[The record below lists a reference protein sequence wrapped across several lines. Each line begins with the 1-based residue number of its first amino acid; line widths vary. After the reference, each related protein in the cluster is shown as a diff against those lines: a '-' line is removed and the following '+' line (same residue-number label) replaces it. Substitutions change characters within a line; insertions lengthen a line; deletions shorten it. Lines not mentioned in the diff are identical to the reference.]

1 MRVLFITSSY
11 PSHRDD
17 PRGIFI
23 HRLARGFRREGVQVT
38 VIAPGVPSAPACE
51 TLDGVEVQR
60 PMYWIRRWQRLG
72 TEPGGILPTLRRHP
86 WLLLQVPPL
95 VAALTRRA
103 LSLAPAFDVIH
114 AHWLYPA
121 GIAGVIAAKRW
132 DIPLIVTGHGSDL
145 NLATDWRAIRL
156 IVRQIS
162 RAADA
167 CVGVSRALCEQ
178 FVAIGVPSE
187 RVRFISSIFDPQNEL
202 PLRNG
207 ETSAALQLFRA
218 FEGFRLLYVGSLI
231 QGKSVETLLDAHH
244 DLQRRGHPV
253 ACAIVGVGP
262 DRSHLDRIVRGRSQ
276 PNVLFVGAQPPYSV
290 PMWMSSAHL
299 LIHPSLSEGRPN
311 VILEAMMLGL
321 PVVATEIPG
330 TTELVLDRAT
340 GLLFPPRDVKKLADC
355 IEELMGD
362 QDLREAI
369 GRRAR
374 GYIQAEGITVAQAVR
389 HHIALYEQLC
399 AVRKQEPLQANS
411 QPAMRT
417 HHDAGV
423 GQDDPSPER

>member
-1 MRVLFITSSY
+1 M
-11 PSHRDD
+11 
-17 PRGIFI
+17 GISI
-23 HRLARGFRREGVQVT
+23 HRLARALYRQGAEIT
-38 VIAPGVPSAPACE
+38 VIAPGGSSVSPYE
-51 TLDGVEVQR
+51 VLDGVEVQR

-95 VAALTRRA
+95 IAALTRRA

-132 DIPLIVTGHGSDL
+132 DIPLIVTSHGSDL

-156 IVRQIS
+156 SVRQIS

-178 FVAIGVPSE
+178 LGALGVPSAK
-187 RVRFISSIFDPQNEL
+187 VTLIPTIVDPLDAL
-202 PLRNG
+202 PHSNG
-207 ETSAALQLFRA
+207 EIDRAIHEFRA
-218 FEGFRLLYVGSLI
+218 FQGFRLVYVGRLI
-231 QGKSVETLLDAHH
+231 PEKSVETLLDAHYE
-244 DLQRRGHPV
+244 LQRRGHSV
-253 ACAIVGVGP
+253 ACAIVGAGP
-262 DRSHLDRIVRGRSQ
+262 ERNRLDQIVRGRSLR
-276 PNVLFVGAQPPYSV
+276 NVLFVGAQPPSSI
-290 PMWMSSAHL
+290 PTWMSAAHL

-311 VILEAMMLGL
+311 VVIEAMMLGL
-321 PVVATEIPG
+321 PVVSTDIPG
-330 TTELVLDRAT
+330 TTELVLDRVS
-340 GLLFPPRDVKKLADC
+340 GLLFPPRDGKKLADC
-355 IEELMGD
+355 IEELMGN

-369 GRRAR
+369 GRQAR
-374 GYIQAEGITVAQAVR
+374 GRIQAEGITVAQAVR
-389 HHIALYEQLC
+389 RHIALYEQVC
-399 AVRKQEPLQANS
+399 AVRKQGPLQANS

-423 GQDDPSPER
+423 GQNDPSPER